1 MNKLSINNYV
11 NEIKKIKNKIGN
23 EDRIL
28 RLDNPLKK
36 SITVSKTEVII
47 FTLSS
52 FLTIF
57 SLGIVLFE
65 FILSYKEKNNF
76 DYQNA
81 SYQNASLYEKKMNDS
96 LTVNLSKNHS
106 KFKSYYENLNASKQI
121 KFNSDYSI
129 HTFKKYEYQIT
140 NLMDEKIILE
150 QIIKKLE
157 NQKKEILLEKEIL
170 DYKNILIGQQSEQKI
185 LKLEENLA
193 ALNSK
198 TEIQNQKLS
207 TAIDMIEN
215 LQLERINLLSKLNF
229 SNSNN
234 KQLALQN

>member
-1 MNKLSINNYV
+1 MNKLPTNYYV

-65 FILSYKEKNNF
+65 FILSDNEKNNF
-76 DYQNA
+76 D
-81 SYQNASLYEKKMNDS
+81 YQNASLYEKKMNDS
-96 LTVNLSKNHS
+96 LTVNLSKKHS

-234 KQLALQN
+234 EQLALQN

>member
-1 MNKLSINNYV
+1 MNKLSTNNYV

-65 FILSYKEKNNF
+65 FILSDNEKNNF
-76 DYQNA
+76 D
-81 SYQNASLYEKKMNDS
+81 YQNASLYEKKMNDS

-229 SNSNN
+229 SNANN
-234 KQLALQN
+234 EQLAFQN

>member
-1 MNKLSINNYV
+1 MNKLSTNNYV

-65 FILSYKEKNNF
+65 FILSDNEKNNF

-81 SYQNASLYEKKMNDS
+81 SLYQKKMNDT

-129 HTFKKYEYQIT
+129 LAFKKYEYQIT

-234 KQLALQN
+234 EQLALQN

>member
-1 MNKLSINNYV
+1 MNKLSTNNYV

-65 FILSYKEKNNF
+65 FILSDNEKNNF
-76 DYQNA
+76 D
-81 SYQNASLYEKKMNDS
+81 YQNASLYEKKMNDS
-96 LTVNLSKNHS
+96 LTVNPSKNHS

-234 KQLALQN
+234 EQLALQN

>member
-1 MNKLSINNYV
+1 MNKLSTNNYV

-65 FILSYKEKNNF
+65 FILSDNEKNNF
-76 DYQNA
+76 D
-81 SYQNASLYEKKMNDS
+81 YQNASLYEKKMNDS

-170 DYKNILIGQQSEQKI
+170 DYKNILIGQQSQQKI

-234 KQLALQN
+234 EQLALQN

>member
-1 MNKLSINNYV
+1 MKKLSTNNYV

-65 FILSYKEKNNF
+65 FILSDNKKNNF
-76 DYQNA
+76 D
-81 SYQNASLYEKKMNDS
+81 YQNASLYEKKMNDS

-129 HTFKKYEYQIT
+129 HTFKKYKYQIT
-140 NLMDEKIILE
+140 KLMDEKSILE

-234 KQLALQN
+234 EQLALQN

>member
-1 MNKLSINNYV
+1 MNKLSTNNYV

-65 FILSYKEKNNF
+65 FILSDNEKNNF
-76 DYQNA
+76 D
-81 SYQNASLYEKKMNDS
+81 YQNASLYEKKMNDS

-140 NLMDEKIILE
+140 NLMDEKSILE

-157 NQKKEILLEKEIL
+157 TQKREILLEKEIL

-229 SNSNN
+229 SNANN
-234 KQLALQN
+234 EQLALQN

>member
-1 MNKLSINNYV
+1 MNKLPTNYYV

-52 FLTIF
+52 FLTIL

-65 FILSYKEKNNF
+65 FILSDNEKNNF
-76 DYQNA
+76 D
-81 SYQNASLYEKKMNDS
+81 YQNASLYEKKMNDS

-234 KQLALQN
+234 EQLALQN

>member
-1 MNKLSINNYV
+1 MNKLSTNNYV

-36 SITVSKTEVII
+36 SITVSKTEVTI

-65 FILSYKEKNNF
+65 FILSDNEKNNF
-76 DYQNA
+76 D
-81 SYQNASLYEKKMNDS
+81 YQNASLYEKKMNDS

-234 KQLALQN
+234 EQLALQN

>member
-1 MNKLSINNYV
+1 MNKLSTYNYV
-11 NEIKKIKNKIGN
+11 NEIKKIKDKIGN

-36 SITVSKTEVII
+36 SITISKTEVII

-65 FILSYKEKNNF
+65 FILSDNEKNNF
-76 DYQNA
+76 D
-81 SYQNASLYEKKMNDS
+81 YQNASLYEKKMNDI

-234 KQLALQN
+234 EQLALQN

>member
-1 MNKLSINNYV
+1 MNKLPTNYYV

-36 SITVSKTEVII
+36 SITVSKSEVII

-52 FLTIF
+52 FLTIL

-65 FILSYKEKNNF
+65 FILSDNEKNNF
-76 DYQNA
+76 D
-81 SYQNASLYEKKMNDS
+81 YQNASLYEKKMNDS
-96 LTVNLSKNHS
+96 LSVNLSKNHS

-234 KQLALQN
+234 EQLALQN

>member
-1 MNKLSINNYV
+1 MKKLSINNYV

-23 EDRIL
+23 EERIL
-28 RLDNPLKK
+28 KLDNPLKK
-36 SITVSKTEVII
+36 SIPISKSELII
-47 FTLSS
+47 FSLSS

-65 FILSYKEKNNF
+65 FILSNDKKNDL
-76 DYQNA
+76 DYQNTF
-81 SYQNASLYEKKMNDS
+81 LYERKPNDNFKVT
-96 LTVNLSKNHS
+96 LNKNHL
-106 KFKSYYENLNASKQI
+106 KFEDHYKNLNTSK
-121 KFNSDYSI
+121 KTMFNINYTK
-129 HTFKKYEYQIT
+129 HEFKKYENQIT
-140 NLMDEKIILE
+140 NLIAEKSKLE
-150 QIIKKLE
+150 QTIIKLE

-170 DYKNILIGQQSEQKI
+170 DYKNILIGKQSEQKI
-185 LKLEENLA
+185 FKLEENLA

-229 SNSNN
+229 SNSNDE
-234 KQLALQN
+234 QLALQN

>member
-1 MNKLSINNYV
+1 M
-11 NEIKKIKNKIGN
+11 
-23 EDRIL
+23 
-28 RLDNPLKK
+28 
-36 SITVSKTEVII
+36 
-47 FTLSS
+47 
-52 FLTIF
+52 TIF

-65 FILSYKEKNNF
+65 FILSDNEKNNF
-76 DYQNA
+76 D
-81 SYQNASLYEKKMNDS
+81 YQNASLYEKKMNDS
-96 LTVNLSKNHS
+96 LTVNLSKKHS

-234 KQLALQN
+234 EQLALQN

>member
-1 MNKLSINNYV
+1 MKKLSTNNYV

-23 EDRIL
+23 EDLIL

-65 FILSYKEKNNF
+65 FILSDNKKNNF
-76 DYQNA
+76 D
-81 SYQNASLYEKKMNDS
+81 YQNASLYEKKMNDS

-234 KQLALQN
+234 EQLALQN

>member
-1 MNKLSINNYV
+1 MNKLPTNYYV

-36 SITVSKTEVII
+36 SITVSKSEVII

-65 FILSYKEKNNF
+65 FILSDNGKNNF
-76 DYQNA
+76 D
-81 SYQNASLYEKKMNDS
+81 YQNASLYEKKMNDS

-234 KQLALQN
+234 EQLALQN

>member
-1 MNKLSINNYV
+1 MNKLSTNNYI

-23 EDRIL
+23 EDSIL
-28 RLDNPLKK
+28 KLDNPLKK

-65 FILSYKEKNNF
+65 FILSDNEKNNF
-76 DYQNA
+76 D
-81 SYQNASLYEKKMNDS
+81 YQNASLYEKKMNDS

-234 KQLALQN
+234 EQLALQN

>member
-1 MNKLSINNYV
+1 MNKLSTNNYV

-36 SITVSKTEVII
+36 SITVSKSEVII

-65 FILSYKEKNNF
+65 FILSDNEKNNF
-76 DYQNA
+76 D
-81 SYQNASLYEKKMNDS
+81 YQNASLYEKKMNDS
-96 LTVNLSKNHS
+96 LTVNLSKKHS

-140 NLMDEKIILE
+140 NLMDEKSVLE
-150 QIIKKLE
+150 QIIQQLE

-234 KQLALQN
+234 EQLALQN

>member
-1 MNKLSINNYV
+1 MNKLSTNNYV

-65 FILSYKEKNNF
+65 FILSDNEKNNF
-76 DYQNA
+76 D
-81 SYQNASLYEKKMNDS
+81 YQNASLYEKKMNDS

-106 KFKSYYENLNASKQI
+106 KSKSYYENLNASKQI

-140 NLMDEKIILE
+140 NLMDEKSILE

-157 NQKKEILLEKEIL
+157 TQKREILLEKEIL

-229 SNSNN
+229 SNANN
-234 KQLALQN
+234 EQLALQN

>member
-1 MNKLSINNYV
+1 MNKLSINNYF

-28 RLDNPLKK
+28 KLDNPLKK
-36 SITVSKTEVII
+36 SIPISKSEVVI

-52 FLTIF
+52 FLAIF

-65 FILSYKEKNNF
+65 FVLTDNKKNNF
-76 DYQNA
+76 DYKNT
-81 SYQNASLYEKKMNDS
+81 YLYEKGSNES
-96 LTVNLSKNHS
+96 FSVSSIKNNS

-121 KFNSDYSI
+121 MFNFNFKNYV
-129 HTFKKYEYQIT
+129 FKKYENQIT
-140 NLMDEKIILE
+140 NLIAEKSVLEKIIL
-150 QIIKKLE
+150 KLE
-157 NQKKEILLEKEIL
+157 NQKKEILIEKEIL
-170 DYKNILIGQQSEQKI
+170 DYKNILISQQSEQKI
-185 LKLEENLA
+185 FILEENLA

-229 SNSNN
+229 SNSNDE
-234 KQLALQN
+234 QLALQN

>member
-1 MNKLSINNYV
+1 MNKLSTNNYV

-23 EDRIL
+23 EDCIL

-36 SITVSKTEVII
+36 SIAVSKTEVII

-57 SLGIVLFE
+57 SMGIVLFE
-65 FILSYKEKNNF
+65 FILSDNEKNNF
-76 DYQNA
+76 D
-81 SYQNASLYEKKMNDS
+81 YQNASLYEKKMNDS

-234 KQLALQN
+234 EQLALQN

>member
-1 MNKLSINNYV
+1 MNKLSTNNYV
-11 NEIKKIKNKIGN
+11 NEIKKIKNKIGK
-23 EDRIL
+23 EERIL
-28 RLDNPLKK
+28 KLDNPLKK

-65 FILSYKEKNNF
+65 FILSDNEKNNF
-76 DYQNA
+76 D
-81 SYQNASLYEKKMNDS
+81 YQNASLYEKKMNDS

-234 KQLALQN
+234 EQLVLQN

>member
-1 MNKLSINNYV
+1 MNKLSTNNYV

-65 FILSYKEKNNF
+65 FILSDNEKNNF
-76 DYQNA
+76 DYQND
-81 SYQNASLYEKKMNDS
+81 SLYEKKMNDS

-129 HTFKKYEYQIT
+129 HTFKKYEYQIS
-140 NLMDEKIILE
+140 NLMDEKSILE

-170 DYKNILIGQQSEQKI
+170 DYKNILISQQSEQKI

-207 TAIDMIEN
+207 TAIDMIQN

-229 SNSNN
+229 SNGNN
-234 KQLALQN
+234 EQLAFQN

>member
-1 MNKLSINNYV
+1 MNKLPTNYYV
-11 NEIKKIKNKIGN
+11 NEIKKIKNKIGK
-23 EDRIL
+23 EERIL
-28 RLDNPLKK
+28 KLDNPLKK

-65 FILSYKEKNNF
+65 FILSDNEKNNF
-76 DYQNA
+76 D
-81 SYQNASLYEKKMNDS
+81 YQNASLYEKKMNDS

-229 SNSNN
+229 SNSNDE
-234 KQLALQN
+234 QLALQN

>member
-1 MNKLSINNYV
+1 MNKLPTNYYV

-65 FILSYKEKNNF
+65 FILSDNEKNNF

-81 SYQNASLYEKKMNDS
+81 SFYEKKMNDS

-140 NLMDEKIILE
+140 NLMDEKSILE

-234 KQLALQN
+234 EQLALQN

>member
-1 MNKLSINNYV
+1 MNKLSTNNYV

-65 FILSYKEKNNF
+65 FILSDNEKNNF
-76 DYQNA
+76 D
-81 SYQNASLYEKKMNDS
+81 YQNASLYEKKMNDS
-96 LTVNLSKNHS
+96 LTVNLRKNHS

-234 KQLALQN
+234 EQLALQN

>member
-57 SLGIVLFE
+57 SMGIVLFE
-65 FILSYKEKNNF
+65 FILSDNEKNNF
-76 DYQNA
+76 D
-81 SYQNASLYEKKMNDS
+81 YQNASLYEKKMNDS

-234 KQLALQN
+234 EQLALQN

>member
-1 MNKLSINNYV
+1 MNKLPTNYYV

-36 SITVSKTEVII
+36 SITVSKSEVII

-65 FILSYKEKNNF
+65 FILSDNEKNNF
-76 DYQNA
+76 D
-81 SYQNASLYEKKMNDS
+81 YQNASLYEKKMNDS
-96 LTVNLSKNHS
+96 LSVNLSKNHS

-234 KQLALQN
+234 EQLALQN

>member
-1 MNKLSINNYV
+1 MNKLSTYNYV

-65 FILSYKEKNNF
+65 FILSDNEKNNF
-76 DYQNA
+76 D
-81 SYQNASLYEKKMNDS
+81 YQNASLYEKKMNDS

-121 KFNSDYSI
+121 KFNSNYSI

-229 SNSNN
+229 SNANN
-234 KQLALQN
+234 EQLALQN

>member
-1 MNKLSINNYV
+1 MNKLSTNNYV

-65 FILSYKEKNNF
+65 FILSDNEKNNF
-76 DYQNA
+76 D
-81 SYQNASLYEKKMNDS
+81 YQNASLYEKKMNDS

-129 HTFKKYEYQIT
+129 NTFKKYEYQIT

-215 LQLERINLLSKLNF
+215 LQIERINLLSKLNF

-234 KQLALQN
+234 EQLALQN

>member
-1 MNKLSINNYV
+1 MNKLSTNNYV

-65 FILSYKEKNNF
+65 FILSDNEKNNF
-76 DYQNA
+76 D
-81 SYQNASLYEKKMNDS
+81 YQNASLYEKKMNDS

-129 HTFKKYEYQIT
+129 NTFKKYEYQIT

-170 DYKNILIGQQSEQKI
+170 DYKNILISQQSEQKI

-234 KQLALQN
+234 EQLALQN

>member
-1 MNKLSINNYV
+1 MNKLSTNNYV

-36 SITVSKTEVII
+36 SITVSKSEVII

-65 FILSYKEKNNF
+65 FILSDNEKNNF
-76 DYQNA
+76 D
-81 SYQNASLYEKKMNDS
+81 YQNASLYEKKMNDS

-198 TEIQNQKLS
+198 TEIQSQKLS

-234 KQLALQN
+234 EQLALQN

>member
-1 MNKLSINNYV
+1 MNKLSTNNYV

-23 EDRIL
+23 EERIL

-65 FILSYKEKNNF
+65 FILSDNEKNNF
-76 DYQNA
+76 D
-81 SYQNASLYEKKMNDS
+81 YQNASLYEKKMNDS

-234 KQLALQN
+234 EQLALQN

>member
-1 MNKLSINNYV
+1 MNRLSTNNYV

-47 FTLSS
+47 FTISS

-65 FILSYKEKNNF
+65 FILSDNEKNNF
-76 DYQNA
+76 D
-81 SYQNASLYEKKMNDS
+81 YQNASLYEKKMNDS
-96 LTVNLSKNHS
+96 LTVNLRKNHS

-121 KFNSDYSI
+121 KFNSDYRI

-234 KQLALQN
+234 EQLALQN

>member
-1 MNKLSINNYV
+1 MNKLPTNYYV

-36 SITVSKTEVII
+36 SITVSKSEVII

-65 FILSYKEKNNF
+65 FILSDNEKNNF
-76 DYQNA
+76 D
-81 SYQNASLYEKKMNDS
+81 YQNASLYEKKMNDS
-96 LTVNLSKNHS
+96 LTVNLSKKHS

-215 LQLERINLLSKLNF
+215 LQLERINLLSKLNI

-234 KQLALQN
+234 EQLALQN

>member
-1 MNKLSINNYV
+1 MNKLPTNYYV

-65 FILSYKEKNNF
+65 FILSDNEKNNF
-76 DYQNA
+76 D
-81 SYQNASLYEKKMNDS
+81 YQNASLYEKKMNDS

-229 SNSNN
+229 SNANN
-234 KQLALQN
+234 EQLALQN

>member
-1 MNKLSINNYV
+1 MKKLSTNNYV

-36 SITVSKTEVII
+36 SITVSKTEVTI

-65 FILSYKEKNNF
+65 FILSDNEKNNF
-76 DYQNA
+76 D
-81 SYQNASLYEKKMNDS
+81 YQNASLYEKKMNDS

-129 HTFKKYEYQIT
+129 HTFKKYKYQIT
-140 NLMDEKIILE
+140 KLMDEKSILE

-234 KQLALQN
+234 EQLVLQN

>member
-1 MNKLSINNYV
+1 MNKLPTNYYV

-36 SITVSKTEVII
+36 SITASKSEVII

-65 FILSYKEKNNF
+65 FILSDNEKNNF

-81 SYQNASLYEKKMNDS
+81 SLYEKKINDI

-129 HTFKKYEYQIT
+129 HMFKKYEYQIT
-140 NLMDEKIILE
+140 NLMGEKIILE

-234 KQLALQN
+234 EQLALQN